1 MATKKL
7 WLAVLKAML
16 TSKATWKLIG
26 TVAVLYG
33 AAHGELIAE
42 LVGEV
47 VSDVLA
53 EILSVPLEVAGDVL

>member
-1 MATKKL
+1 MDAKKP
-7 WLAVLKAML
+7 WLAVLKALL
-16 TSKATWKLIG
+16 TSQATWKLVG

-47 VSDVLA
+47 IADV
-53 EILSVPLEVAGDVL
+53 VATL

>member
-1 MATKKL
+1 MDAKKP
-7 WLAVLKAML
+7 WLAVLKALL

-47 VSDVLA
+47 VADTLGA
-53 EILSVPLEVAGDVL
+53 L

>member
-1 MATKKL
+1 MDAKKS
-7 WLAVLKAML
+7 WLAVLKALL

-33 AAHGELIAE
+33 AAHGELIAG

-47 VSDVLA
+47 ISDVSGAL
-53 EILSVPLEVAGDVL
+53 